1 MLQPKV
7 RIAIVDDHPVVIE
20 GLQNI
25 LKNKERVEVI
35 GSFTTGNDFLEFLK
49 STPTDVVLLDVSL
62 PDISGIELCKEIKKQ
77 SAQTSVLALS
87 NHSERSIIMKMID
100 NGASGYLL
108 KNTAVDELLAC
119 IGEALKGCITFSEE
133 VKKIIFSQK
142 REEERDTVRLTKREK
157 EILELVAVGKT
168 TQVIADELFLSKLT
182 VETHRKHLLQKFKVK
197 NVAELIKIA
206 SQENLL

>member
-35 GSFTTGNDFLEFLK
+35 GSFISGNDFLEFLK
-49 STPTDVVLLDVSL
+49 STPTDVVLLDISL
-62 PDISGIELCKEIKKQ
+62 PDIGGIELCKEIKKR
-77 SAQTSVLALS
+77 SAKTSVLALS
-87 NHSERSIIMKMID
+87 NHNERSIIMKMID

-108 KNTAVDELLAC
+108 KNTAVDELLIC
-119 IGEALKGCITFSEE
+119 IGEALQGNITFSEE
-133 VKKIIFSQK
+133 VKKIIFSA
-142 REEERDTVRLTKREK
+142 RLEEERDTIRLTKREK
-157 EILELVAVGKT
+157 EILELVALGKT